1 MAHQKQPEEIE
12 EIKKEIEKLREEI
25 QYHDWRYYVLNDPI
39 ISDAEYDRL
48 FRRLKELEEKYPQFI
63 TPDSPTQRIGEKIEG
78 EFPTYPHSIPMLSL
92 DNAFSYEEVEEF
104 DRRIKRFLNLPQDT
118 AIEYSVEPK
127 VDGVSIELIYENRI
141 LKMALTRGD
150 GFTGEDVTQNVK
162 TIKTIPLRLL
172 GENVPSYIE
181 VRGEIYME
189 RENFEKLNRELL
201 SQGKKPFANPRN
213 AAAGSLKHIDPS
225 ETAKRYLDSVVYGHG
240 IIKGI
245 EIKSQNELLEKLKNW
260 GFKVIPE
267 YKIVKGIKNA
277 IEHTEYIQKILK
289 DFKFES
295 DGVVIKV
302 NNFELREKLGEKAKS
317 PRWAIAYKF
326 PSEEAT
332 TRVLWIESQVGRTGT
347 VTPVAILEPVRI
359 GGVLVSRATLHNFEE
374 LKRKDVRI
382 GDWVWVKRSGDVIPE
397 IIKSIP
403 ERRVGNEIEYEE
415 PKKCPACGSSLYKP
429 EDEVALRCPN
439 MSCPA
444 QLIERIKHMLSRNA
458 FDIEGLGEVFI
469 TQLVERKIINDVSDI
484 FYLRKIDLM
493 KFHGV
498 GEKLATKIIENINR
512 KKVIPLSKFIFA
524 LGIRHVGEAVAKLL
538 AKKFKTLE
546 GFMSAN
552 EAEIESVYGLGPKV
566 AQSVAKFI
574 RDEKNINSIKRM
586 LSAGV
591 KVLPYEEEVIAGKLA
606 GKTFVFTGTL
616 KSMTREEAKRQ
627 VIEKGGRVTDTVSAS
642 TNYLVVGDLEGK
654 TTTTKLEKAQK
665 LSVKIIT
672 EEEFLKLLKD

>member
-267 YKIVKGIKNA
+267 YKIVKGIKSA

-295 DGVVIKV
+295 DGVVIKI